1 MLSETQKSDIR
12 LRLGY
17 PDGYRYR
24 DTRLESVLLSLSP
37 EAEVQIASI
46 LANLDIVE
54 QQILDAAAAAALGI
68 KRVDEI
74 TFKDDIDGISSG
86 FISAKAAGK
95 YLVGRLSIILGT
107 PLNAKT
113 YSGQGYP
120 GDTFEGN
127 GLGAPNFINL
137 G

>member
-1 MLSETQKSDIR
+1 MLSETQKAQIR
-12 LRLGY
+12 TYLGY
-17 PDGYRYR
+17 PDGFRYR
-24 DTRLESVLLSLSP
+24 DTRLESVMDSLSP

-46 LANLDIVE
+46 LGNLATVD
-54 QQILDAAAAAALGI
+54 QQVLDAAAAAALGI

-74 TFKDDIDGISSG
+74 TFKDDVDGISVG

-95 YLVGRLSIILGT
+95 YLVGRLSIIVGT
-107 PLNAKT
+107 PINSRAFG
-113 YSGQGYP
+113 SAGYP

-127 GLGAPNFINL
+127 GLGAANFINL